1 MCAPLE
7 GRKCRAANIFWNN
20 CFDWRHHKSL
30 VLATLATSYPTNGLV
45 SAHWRLSA
53 SHFPRQPAHFTSWL
67 ITTFKIYKENTGM
80 FNPGLGETS
89 SISFPNTLP
98 HRSQTAVGPP
108 PPQLWFSRATWQR
121 PCFRK
126 VLSHSAPELW
136 YFNSLA
142 QTLPWEHIIM
152 PSLVMGKVHWVS
164 RFDSVPAWRVSLF

>member
-53 SHFPRQPAHFTSWL
+53 SHSTSQPAHFTSWL

-80 FNPGLGETS
+80 SNPGLGEK
-89 SISFPNTLP
+89 
-98 HRSQTAVGPP
+98 PP
-108 PPQLWFSRATWQR
+108 PLVFP
-121 PCFRK
+121 
-126 VLSHSAPELW
+126 
-136 YFNSLA
+136 
-142 QTLPWEHIIM
+142 TLYLTGAKLQSVFFP
-152 PSLVMGKVHWVS
+152 
-164 RFDSVPAWRVSLF
+164 FDSQGQPDRDHVSERSSPIRHQSCGVLTASLRPSPGNILLCHH